1 MQWLICIAWLIVV
14 WVKRI
19 HFIIK
24 NHHLRLCRSHWR
36 LSLRRTTMKS
46 FFPPQ
51 NFPEI
56 KIHSLLLWR
65 KYLAFLWHGEERR
78 RKKRLQAMRKCR
90 SWCWLNKISV
100 SHSCWGRNENENW
113 KEGEKRR
120 IKWRTAAE
128 FVGFKVGFSG
138 FYDKHFPAFIFAVN
152 RAINDDR
159 CSMTFEKINLYAN
172 EFPSF
177 SLPFY
182 WLNKSRSNLRF
193 IFVPRCRK

>member
-24 NHHLRLCRSHWR
+24 NHHLRQCRSHWR
-36 LSLRRTTMKS
+36 LSLHRTTMKS
-46 FFPPQ
+46 FFPPR

-65 KYLAFLWHGEERR
+65 KYLAFLWHGEEGR
-78 RKKRLQAMRKCR
+78 RKKRLQAVRKCR

-120 IKWRTAAE
+120 IKWRTNI
-128 FVGFKVGFSG
+128 
-138 FYDKHFPAFIFAVN
+138 FPLLFLLLIE
-152 RAINDDR
+152 R
-159 CSMTFEKINLYAN
+159 SMTTDARWLSKKSTSMQMS
-172 EFPSF
+172 FPLS
-177 SLPFY
+177 PCH
-182 WLNKSRSNLRF
+182 F
-193 IFVPRCRK
+193 ID